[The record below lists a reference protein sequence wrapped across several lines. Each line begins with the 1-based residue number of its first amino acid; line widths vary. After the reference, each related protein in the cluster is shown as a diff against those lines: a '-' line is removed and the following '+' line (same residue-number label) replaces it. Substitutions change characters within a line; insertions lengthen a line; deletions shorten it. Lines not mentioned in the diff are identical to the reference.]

1 MAKKKQSSKSGPSL
15 IIGIIVVVI
24 GFIFSAVTGVDIFS
38 LLEDGTTGVDT
49 EVTTTTNENTE
60 VTTPRT
66 TTGNFTEIEIPLG
79 LGYQGDFWQL
89 YFTTPSNSRD
99 RSQYVGGV
107 DTKLAEAI
115 NATQNT
121 LDIAAF
127 EMSNEV
133 ISEAII
139 DAHERGVVVRIVTD
153 DEHGIE
159 DDDSTLIEM
168 ELAGIPIVND
178 ERSALMHNK
187 FMLMD
192 GITVWLGSMN
202 YTPNGVYRNNNN
214 AISLRSR
221 RAVEVYQAEFIEMF
235 ERHEFGIRS
244 DDSNT
249 GNFTQDGVPIQ
260 IMYASENN
268 VIDTLLA
275 EIGNAQSTIRFMTFS
290 FTRDDLGEAVI
301 AQAEAGVDVQ
311 GVFERIGSE
320 TQYAEMPRMLCAGL
334 DVRQDGNNG
343 ILHHKVF
350 IIDETTVIT
359 GSFNYSNNAVQSND
373 ENVLII
379 RDADIAAL
387 YMDEFLRVQSIASPA
402 DDIEC

>member
-15 IIGIIVVVI
+15 IIGIIVVVV
-24 GFIFSAVTGVDIFS
+24 GFIFSAVTGVDILS
-38 LLEDGTTGVDT
+38 LLDSGGDT
-49 EVTTTTNENTE
+49 SGNTE
-60 VTTPRT
+60 VTAPRT
-66 TTGNFTEIEIPLG
+66 TTGNFTEIDIPLG

-89 YFTTPSNSRD
+89 YFTTPLNSRD

-107 DTKLAEAI
+107 DTELAAAI

-127 EMSNEV
+127 EMNNEV
-133 ISEAII
+133 ITEAIA
-139 DAHERGVVVRIVTD
+139 DAHARGVTVRIVTD

-159 DDDSTLIEM
+159 DDDSTLIEL

-178 ERSALMHNK
+178 DRSALMHNK

-192 GITVWLGSMN
+192 GITLWLGSMN
-202 YTPNGVYRNNNN
+202 YTMNGVYRNNNN

-221 RAVEVYQAEFIEMF
+221 RAVEVYQAEFNEMF

-249 GNFTQDGVPIQ
+249 GDFSQDGVPIQ
-260 IMYASENN
+260 IYFASENE
-268 VIDTLLA
+268 VIDALLA

-290 FTRDDLGEAVI
+290 FTRDDLGEAI
-301 AQAEAGVDVQ
+301 LERAEAGIDVQ
-311 GVFERIGSE
+311 GVFERLGSE
-320 TQYAEMPRMLCAGL
+320 TQYAEMPRLLCAGL

-387 YMDEFLRVQSIASPA
+387 YMDEFLRVQSIAVAA